1 MTPRLRHLA
10 RVNPSTPEFD
20 RLEDDA
26 EVTFIPLEAVWPG
39 DRFDVT
45 RRRPKAEVAVGY
57 TRFREGDI
65 LVPKITPTFQADRTV
80 IAHGL
85 DGCVGAG
92 TTELHIVRTGESADA
107 RYLRYLLSSKPFLD
121 EGEASM
127 IGVAG
132 QKRVPDDCL
141 RDLRVSV
148 ATLDWQRAIANYLD
162 VETARID
169 ALIEKKRR
177 MVELL
182 HDELTSTVEDI
193 IWSRAISTM
202 PLKYRTDQNRPIMY
216 GIVLPGPNVS
226 DGVPIVK
233 GGDVAA
239 RRLSPGPVNRTT
251 RDIEAPYARARL
263 AADDLVFAIRGSVG
277 EVKIVPKELAG
288 ANITQDVAR
297 VSTARDVLPE
307 WLYYVLRSMPVQR
320 QASERTTGATIRGL
334 NIWELKRIRVP
345 TSDLVR
351 QKSDLDAL
359 QPVRRRIEQMRAT
372 LDRQVSL
379 LIEHR
384 QALITAAVT
393 GELPIPGM
401 AP

>member
-177 MVELL
+177 MVEVLEERRTSVIGAIVEGSGPTVAVRFMTSRITSGPRGWSALASDSGTPFLRITNIQRQSIELDMSDTLL
-182 HDELTSTVEDI
+182 VSAPDEAE
-193 IWSRAISTM
+193 SR
-202 PLKYRTDQNRPIMY
+202 RTE
-216 GIVLPGPNVS
+216 VS
-226 DGVPIVK
+226 DG
-233 GGDVAA
+233 DVLVSITADIGSVAVA
-239 RRLSPGPVNRTT
+239 RRVHAGSHVSQHIALLTPDGCRSDWLAYAIKSPG
-251 RDIEAPYARARL
+251 
-263 AADDLVFAIRGSVG
+263 S
-277 EVKIVPKELAG
+277 
-288 ANITQDVAR
+288 
-297 VSTARDVLPE
+297 
-307 WLYYVLRSMPVQR
+307 
-320 QASERTTGATIRGL
+320 
-334 NIWELKRIRVP
+334 
-345 TSDLVR
+345 
-351 QKSDLDAL
+351 
-359 QPVRRRIEQMRAT
+359 RAT
-372 LDRQVSL
+372 LDAGQYGGTKTQLGLGDIASL
-379 LIEHR
+379 RVPRPSLDDQDRLLETIDREIARIETLGQRLLFQIDLLLEHR

-393 GELPIPGM
+393 GELSIPGV
-401 AP
+401 AA

>member
-1 MTPRLRHLA
+1 MRAVPLKTVVGINERTLTESTDPSLEFRYVDIGGVGSGALTGEPTVLTFGDSPSRARRQVRRGDTIVSTVRTYLR
-10 RVNPSTPEFD
+10 
-20 RLEDDA
+20 
-26 EVTFIPLEAVWPG
+26 AVWPVDDDATDIVVSTG
-39 DRFDVT
+39 FAVLTPRNGLHPGYLGWYAQSAPFI
-45 RRRPKAEVAVGY
+45 EEIVARSTGVSYPAINPTEIGNL
-57 TRFREGDI
+57 RI
-65 LVPKITPTFQADRTV
+65 PVPP
-80 IAHGL
+80 
-85 DGCVGAG
+85 
-92 TTELHIVRTGESADA
+92 
-107 RYLRYLLSSKPFLD
+107 LS
-121 EGEASM
+121 E
-127 IGVAG
+127 
-132 QKRVPDDCL
+132 
-141 RDLRVSV
+141 
-148 ATLDWQRAIANYLD
+148 QRAIADYLD
-162 VETARID
+162 AETARID

-182 HDELTSTVEDI
+182 EDELTSTVEDI

-226 DGVPIVK
+226 GGVPIVK

-239 RRLSPGPVNRTT
+239 RRLSPGLVNRTT
-251 RDIEAPYARARL
+251 REIEAPYARARL
-263 AADDLVFAIRGSVG
+263 AEDDLVFAIRGSVG
-277 EVKIVPKELAG
+277 EVEIVPKELAG

-393 GELPIPGM
+393 GDLPIPGV
-401 AP
+401 AA